1 MDYEN
6 LENPDIQ
13 ALQERAETTLNSITS
28 AVDMLSTL
36 IYALFSLLAIT
47 SIVAVLHPLLII
59 FICMIIAINSF
70 NTGRTNKKLFDDNKE
85 LNKLYLKQS
94 VFPFMLTHIE
104 YAKEIRLYDFS
115 RYLINKLNLST
126 KQTDKRQL
134 KQLSM
139 RQKLQFLC
147 AVTSF
152 IQQTVIYLYLLF
164 LVIEKSLAIGTM
176 TIYLNA
182 TAQFSSALS
191 QLVNAYLNLSNKS
204 LFVEDMIAFFNMPQK
219 SHKGSITNVDLTKD
233 SVIKFENVSFSYPGS
248 ERTVLND
255 INLTIKT
262 GEKLC
267 IVGENG
273 AGKSTFIKLLTRLY
287 EPTDGNI
294 TIDGININDI
304 DYKTYQKIFATVFQ
318 DFAIFS
324 LSLSENII
332 MDDDV
337 DNKKLNSVV
346 DQTKLSDLVSKLER
360 GYDTNLD
367 KDIDEHGIQL
377 SGGEGQKMAISR
389 ALYHGGEVYILD
401 EPTAALDP
409 NAEYEIYT
417 QFHNMIKDKT
427 AILITHRL
435 SAVQL
440 ADRIAVFDDG
450 HIAEYGTH
458 KELYAKGGLHRD
470 V

>member
-134 KQLSM
+134 KQLRM

-182 TAQFSSALS
+182 TA
-191 QLVNAYLNLSNKS
+191 
-204 LFVEDMIAFFNMPQK
+204 
-219 SHKGSITNVDLTKD
+219 
-233 SVIKFENVSFSYPGS
+233 
-248 ERTVLND
+248 
-255 INLTIKT
+255 
-262 GEKLC
+262 
-267 IVGENG
+267 
-273 AGKSTFIKLLTRLY
+273 
-287 EPTDGNI
+287 
-294 TIDGININDI
+294 
-304 DYKTYQKIFATVFQ
+304 
-318 DFAIFS
+318 
-324 LSLSENII
+324 
-332 MDDDV
+332 
-337 DNKKLNSVV
+337 
-346 DQTKLSDLVSKLER
+346 
-360 GYDTNLD
+360 
-367 KDIDEHGIQL
+367 
-377 SGGEGQKMAISR
+377 
-389 ALYHGGEVYILD
+389 
-401 EPTAALDP
+401 
-409 NAEYEIYT
+409 
-417 QFHNMIKDKT
+417 
-427 AILITHRL
+427 
-435 SAVQL
+435 
-440 ADRIAVFDDG
+440 
-450 HIAEYGTH
+450 
-458 KELYAKGGLHRD
+458 
-470 V
+470 